1 MFEGGLW
8 NERIRK
14 FIDDKLIRLYIGYR
28 PKYIWWVQHK
38 IKIGD
43 IFMNEFKPFKVSE
56 NELKVA
62 REKRLAK
69 ENCGT
74 DEEYAKHML
83 EEMHI
88 MDYKNYKEAWE
99 LLKEKIKAIKNENIS
114 SNNKNTPIEIC
125 AKDTISRVSSFFERL
140 MDDIEIIKNIK

>member
-1 MFEGGLW
+1 
-8 NERIRK
+8 
-14 FIDDKLIRLYIGYR
+14 
-28 PKYIWWVQHK
+28 
-38 IKIGD
+38 
-43 IFMNEFKPFKVSE
+43 MNEFKPFKVSE